1 MKESEE
7 FCLSILQKHP
17 QKPSKPPGCAGGSM
31 QNNPFWMGM
40 PFLHKDSE
48 RFMFL
53 HYSSVYSCLS
63 SVMTEERESG
73 ELL

>member
-1 MKESEE
+1 
-7 FCLSILQKHP
+7 
-17 QKPSKPPGCAGGSM
+17 M